1 MSGSTVIE
9 FRNLVK
15 KFNGVKILDG
25 INFSVKKGE
34 IFCIVGPSG
43 TGKSVLLKHIVRLL
57 SPTAGSVFV
66 GSDDLSEVSDK
77 KLSAIRSKIGYLFQG
92 GALLAWMTIEE
103 NVALVL
109 KETTKLVERDI
120 SLKTKEVLK
129 AVGLED
135 SLQKYPSEISGGMI
149 KRAGL
154 ARAIVRD
161 VDIILYDEPTSGLDP
176 VTSQQ
181 IHNLIVKI
189 NRQRHLTTVIV
200 THDLKGALKFAD
212 RILLLKDAKAFPAM
226 SPDEFINCKDA
237 DVQDFL
243 SAID

>member
-9 FRNLVK
+9 FRNVVK

-57 SPTAGSVFV
+57 SPTAGTVFV

-120 SLKTKEVLK
+120 NLKTKEVLK

-154 ARAIVRD
+154 ARAIVRV

-181 IHNLIVKI
+181 IHNLIVKM
-189 NRQRHLTTVIV
+189 QM
-200 THDLKGALKFAD
+200 
-212 RILLLKDAKAFPAM
+212 LLIKRVVFQPIKL
-226 SPDEFINCKDA
+226 
-237 DVQDFL
+237 
-243 SAID
+243 